1 MYLPGDKAG
10 LIISSSSASL
20 GTKARDERLGGG
32 PPPHWGVGGLGG
44 GERPVMSPREKVA
57 TTSDEPQG
65 PSANLIRQLPGRV
78 ADVEK

>member
-1 MYLPGDKAG
+1 MSG
-10 LIISSSSASL
+10 
-20 GTKARDERLGGG
+20 
-32 PPPHWGVGGLGG
+32 GVGGGWVGG

>member
-1 MYLPGDKAG
+1 M
-10 LIISSSSASL
+10 
-20 GTKARDERLGGG
+20 
-32 PPPHWGVGGLGG
+32 